1 MEEYKKFDEQGLFSG
16 NAQANAFQNDIFNL
30 DALNKYYNN
39 VISSG
44 SISTTAVDSSTIT
57 TDSTGTG
64 GSYDYENYSPKSSW
78 LFDKNTDD
86 RNEKLTSDYL
96 ESVKKIGYRVKETS
110 NVKSNLID
118 LIGYSLYD
126 VFSDFKFDIIYTKLF
141 NSGYAYY
148 DKTINLGGILLT
160 SQDDQNIFIC
170 HNYQTES
177 SVRSFLVFI
186 NNKDDDF
193 VFKYRDEIK
202 KIIRNSD

>member
-1 MEEYKKFDEQGLFSG
+1 MEDKKFDEQGLFSG
-16 NAQANAFQNDIFNL
+16 NASVFQNSILNL
-30 DALNKYYNN
+30 EELNKYYNS

-44 SISTTAVDSSTIT
+44 SISTSAVDSSTTIT

-64 GSYDYENYSPKSSW
+64 SSYDFEYYSHSPKSSW
-78 LFDKNTDD
+78 LFDKNSDD

-96 ESVKKIGYRVKETS
+96 ESVKNIGYRVKETS
-110 NVKSNLID
+110 DVKSNLID

-170 HNYQTES
+170 HNHQTES

-193 VFKYRDEIK
+193 VLKYRDEIK